1 MIQYYREN
9 SSRSRENKR
18 LCKAT
23 PVLGCS
29 PVELGFDSPNAQA
42 TVFQRLLALVGTGAG
57 IFPPGGNIYAGA
69 VNPPTFGR
77 SPPITIRPSSARSC
91 WARSKCR
98 TISAA

>member
-69 VNPPTFGR
+69 VNPPNLR
-77 SPPITIRPSSARSC
+77 QVSAITTPASSARNC
-91 WARSKCR
+91 WVHWKCHM
-98 TISAA
+98 ISVP